1 MGRIM
6 TSGGKTYKDEPGYE
20 ILTLKVQGRVETSS
34 GTNNTIKVDWDDSGS
49 WTNINTMVCPALA
62 DPADAT
68 SAKNDRKNEDYFKTI
83 TTPRWGPMP
92 NAEAWGRIV
101 LDHDSPDPNGRNDRY
116 NNRFY
121 IKQVLWDSS

>member
-20 ILTLKVQGRVETSS
+20 IFTLKVQGHVETSS

-49 WTNINTMVCPALA
+49 WTNI
-62 DPADAT
+62 
-68 SAKNDRKNEDYFKTI
+68 KTI

-101 LDHDSPDPNGRNDRY
+101 LDHDSPGPNGRNDRY